1 MKPFRPSSSSSL
13 TPLTRLGTDPD
24 ASRGSP
30 TAGATVHTSSK
41 VAEPR
46 GKASIAPGEAI
57 PQNTLC
63 GQHISHASP
72 ARRRA
77 IRRREAGSAA
87 RLGAEE
93 LLVLALDASP
103 LVGVLGRG
111 LLAGDIGPARGVL
124 AVHLEPL
131 LGHGLAVRNDR
142 LDRAFRLAHPAID
155 AFVGVDDQHVLAFV
169 EAIDRA
175 HLDAIH

>member
-1 MKPFRPSSSSSL
+1 
-13 TPLTRLGTDPD
+13 
-24 ASRGSP
+24 
-30 TAGATVHTSSK
+30 
-41 VAEPR
+41 
-46 GKASIAPGEAI
+46 
-57 PQNTLC
+57 
-63 GQHISHASP
+63 
-72 ARRRA
+72 

-124 AVHLEPL
+124 AVYLEPL

-142 LDRAFRLAHPAID
+142 LDRAFRFAHPAID

-175 HLDAIH
+175 HLDAIHVFAADAGFSDDVGHGLASLPWLPRPRANQSYRSAEAVARAKTRRVTLVQG